1 MVDQERVLRLLN
13 RIERDVGVLAD
24 LASRDG
30 IVDDAILLGAVKYH
44 FVTAIEGCAK
54 VAHHL
59 AASEGWPVS
68 DSNGDA
74 VRRLGDR
81 GVLDPSL
88 ARSLASAVGFRNL
101 LVHQYAEVDDEL
113 TVAHLNDL
121 GDLRQFARQVAGWLR
136 T

>member
-1 MVDQERVLRLLN
+1 MVDRERVLRLLN

-24 LASRDG
+24 LAARDG
-30 IVDDAILLGAVKYH
+30 VVDDAVLLGAVKYH
-44 FVTAIEGCAK
+44 FVTAIGGCAK

-59 AASEGWPVS
+59 AAAQGWPVS

-74 VRRLGDR
+74 VRGLGDH
-81 GVLDPSL
+81 GVLDP
-88 ARSLASAVGFRNL
+88 SLASAVGFRNL
-101 LVHQYAEVDDEL
+101 LVHQYADVDDER

-121 GDLRQFARQVAGWLR
+121 DGLRQFTRQVADWLR